1 MSNPIMMPNIQAHQL
16 QDQALVAKSQAPAT
30 YMQYPILQING
41 RQIICHRS
49 TPTSQWKICIPDSLV
64 QQLIVWYHIVL
75 GHRGTTSLYD
85 TISRRFHH
93 PGLQRKVQELRCE
106 VCQRNKPS
114 NQQYSHLPP
123 RHADVAPWDSVAVDL
138 IGPWKINID
147 GREVEFIALTC
158 IDPVTNIAELV
169 RIQNKT
175 SSHIAQQFE
184 TLWLS
189 RYPMPNKCIFDQ
201 GGEFIGVHFRSL
213 LERHGIHA
221 SPTTSKNATANAIC
235 ERMHLVVANI
245 LRTRFNTH
253 MPPTFTTAA
262 QVVDNALAACCHAMR
277 CSVSKSLSNNTPGEV
292 VFGRD
297 MLLDIPVIVDLLRIR
312 NNRQLLI
319 DENLR
324 RQNSKRREF
333 HYQVNQEVLIK
344 DSSARKLD
352 PKAEGPFRIT
362 QVFTNGTVQVQ
373 RNPLV
378 RERINVRRLVPFRR
392 RQV

>member
-1 MSNPIMMPNIQAHQL
+1 
-16 QDQALVAKSQAPAT
+16 
-30 YMQYPILQING
+30 
-41 RQIICHRS
+41 
-49 TPTSQWKICIPDSLV
+49 
-64 QQLIVWYHIVL
+64 
-75 GHRGTTSLYD
+75 
-85 TISRRFHH
+85 
-93 PGLQRKVQELRCE
+93 
-106 VCQRNKPS
+106 
-114 NQQYSHLPP
+114 
-123 RHADVAPWDSVAVDL
+123 
-138 IGPWKINID
+138 
-147 GREVEFIALTC
+147 
-158 IDPVTNIAELV
+158 
-169 RIQNKT
+169 
-175 SSHIAQQFE
+175 
-184 TLWLS
+184 
-189 RYPMPNKCIFDQ
+189 
-201 GGEFIGVHFRSL
+201 
-213 LERHGIHA
+213 
-221 SPTTSKNATANAIC
+221 
-235 ERMHLVVANI
+235 
-245 LRTRFNTH
+245 

-262 QVVDNALAACCHAMR
+262 QVVDNALAACCHAIR
-277 CSVSKSLSNNTPGEV
+277 CSVSKSLSSNTPGEV